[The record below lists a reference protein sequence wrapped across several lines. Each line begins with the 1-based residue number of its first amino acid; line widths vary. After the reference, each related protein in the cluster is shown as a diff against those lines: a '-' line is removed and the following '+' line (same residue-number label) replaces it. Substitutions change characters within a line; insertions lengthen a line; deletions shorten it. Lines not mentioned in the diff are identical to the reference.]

1 MRSTAWLKKKKILAG
16 GIGLAG
22 ILLAGFTGNSYESR
36 NSTSSRLSE
45 WVVPFCTPLF
55 SFGIRQEGRRYEDL
69 FTQVFLQELPVFSYV
84 WEHDEDNL
92 FFWENWQEIEN
103 KPEEVPEAEIDEASI
118 AEDGEKET
126 LTEEPLDLQ
135 EALEKENQMAKDA
148 AESVS
153 DNDVVQET
161 FAGAFLPH
169 EKQAKYNLTEYQDF
183 AALFETFYAMDS
195 HTMIGSEQLNLG
207 SLLEP
212 DMTVNKEAEGPQI
225 LIYHTHS
232 QEGFADS
239 VPGDASTTIVGA
251 GEKLAQI
258 LTQEYGYHVLHHRGE
273 YDVEDRDSAY
283 SRSLPAL
290 EQLLSENPTIQLV
303 IDLHRDG
310 VGADRRLVVDLDG
323 RPTAQFMFFNG
334 LSRTKNTGDI
344 AYLKNPYQAENL
356 ALSFQ
361 MQLASNEYYPGLAR
375 KIYLNGYRY
384 NMHLRRSMLIELGAQ
399 TNTVEEAM
407 NAVEP
412 LAHVLNLVLSGEAEA
427 GR

>member
-1 MRSTAWLKKKKILAG
+1 M
-16 GIGLAG
+16 G
-22 ILLAGFTGNSYESR
+22 ILLAGFTGNSGEIES
-36 NSTSSRLSE
+36 STGSRLAE

-55 SFGIRQEGRRYEDL
+55 SFGVRQEGRGYEDL
-69 FTQVFLQELPVFSYV
+69 FTQVFLPELPVFSYV

-92 FFWENWQEIEN
+92 LFWENWQETEN
-103 KPEEVPEAEIDEASI
+103 KPEEVSREELDEALIDEAFM
-118 AEDGEKET
+118 EEEGEKET
-126 LTEEPLDLQ
+126 REEESCDLQ
-135 EALEKENQMAKDA
+135 EAFEKENQLAKAD

-153 DNDVVQET
+153 DNAIAQET
-161 FAGAFLPH
+161 FAGIFLPH
-169 EKQAKYNLTEYQDF
+169 EKQVKYNLTEYQDF

-195 HTMIGSEQLNLG
+195 HTMIGSEQLNLS

-212 DMTVNKEAEGPQI
+212 DMTVDKEAEGPQI

-258 LTQEYGYHVLHHRGE
+258 LTQEYGYDVLHHTGE

-290 EQLLSENPTIQLV
+290 EQVLSEHPTIQLV

-361 MQLASNEYYPGLAR
+361 MQLAANEYYPGLAR

>member
-1 MRSTAWLKKKKILAG
+1 M
-16 GIGLAG
+16 G
-22 ILLAGFTGNSYESR
+22 ILLAGFTGNSGEIES
-36 NSTSSRLSE
+36 STGSRLAE

-55 SFGIRQEGRRYEDL
+55 SFGVRQEGRGYEDL
-69 FTQVFLQELPVFSYV
+69 FTQVFLPELPVFSYV

-92 FFWENWQEIEN
+92 LFWENWQETEN
-103 KPEEVPEAEIDEASI
+103 KPEEVPGAELDEALIDEALM
-118 AEDGEKET
+118 EEEGEKET
-126 LTEEPLDLQ
+126 REEESCDLQ
-135 EALEKENQMAKDA
+135 EAFEKENQLAKAD

-153 DNDVVQET
+153 DNAIAQET
-161 FAGAFLPH
+161 FAGIFLPH
-169 EKQAKYNLTEYQDF
+169 EKQVKYNLTEYQDF

-195 HTMIGSEQLNLG
+195 HTMIGSEQLNLA

-212 DMTVNKEAEGPQI
+212 DMTVDKEAEGPQI

-251 GEKLAQI
+251 GEKLAEI
-258 LTQEYGYHVLHHRGE
+258 LTQEYGYDVLHHTGE

-290 EQLLSENPTIQLV
+290 EQVLSEHPTIQLV

-361 MQLASNEYYPGLAR
+361 MQLAANEYYPGLAR

>member
-1 MRSTAWLKKKKILAG
+1 M
-16 GIGLAG
+16 G
-22 ILLAGFTGNSYESR
+22 ILLAGFTGNSGEIES
-36 NSTSSRLSE
+36 STGSRLAE

-55 SFGIRQEGRRYEDL
+55 SFGVRQEGRGYEDL
-69 FTQVFLQELPVFSYV
+69 FTQVFLPELPVFSYV

-92 FFWENWQEIEN
+92 LFWENWQETEN
-103 KPEEVPEAEIDEASI
+103 KPEEVSGEELDEAFIDEASM
-118 AEDGEKET
+118 EEEGEKET
-126 LTEEPLDLQ
+126 LEEESCDLQ
-135 EALEKENQMAKDA
+135 EAFEKENQLAKAD

-153 DNDVVQET
+153 DNAIAQET
-161 FAGAFLPH
+161 FAGIFLPH
-169 EKQAKYNLTEYQDF
+169 EKQVKYNLTEYQDF

-195 HTMIGSEQLNLG
+195 HTMIGSEQLNLA

-212 DMTVNKEAEGPQI
+212 DMTVDKEAEGPQI

-239 VPGDASTTIVGA
+239 VPGDTSTTIVGA
-251 GEKLAQI
+251 GEKLAEL
-258 LTQEYGYHVLHHRGE
+258 LTQEYGYDVLHHTGE

-290 EQLLSENPTIQLV
+290 EQVLSEHPTIQLV

-361 MQLASNEYYPGLAR
+361 MQLAANEYYPGLAR